1 MAIIATPEDEELCEA
16 IEELSEYLGEDSILT
31 AFNVGNSFFTAA
43 EAWKKLDPK
52 TPEEIANYY
61 RTTRSLVHQ
70 LVFAN
75 YGIPHELELIKK
87 VRGLCK
93 SAGSVLDLGGGIG
106 SFLLNNEA
114 KRRVHADF
122 AGYVFDYANHRYAI
136 HGFSDGLDGSE
147 QQAILPIALQD
158 DYLIN
163 PPFGGEQ
170 FDVVICT
177 EVLEHTT
184 NPELLVE
191 LLAEL
196 VKPGGKLV
204 ATVSFDDVQGTVP
217 QHLNVDRWTDE
228 EFMSTVFPKNGF
240 KRMDEDVFLQEE
252 R

>member
-1 MAIIATPEDEELCEA
+1 MAIVADLTNGELIEA
-16 IEELSEYLGEDSILT
+16 IEELSEYLSENEIVT

-52 TPEEIANYY
+52 TPEQIAHYY
-61 RTTRSLVHQ
+61 RTTPSLVHQ

-75 YGIPHELELIKK
+75 YGIPHELELINK
-87 VRGLCK
+87 VRALCK
-93 SAGSVLDLGGGIG
+93 GASSVLDLGGGIG

-122 AGYVFDYANHRYAI
+122 GGHVFNYAKWRYE
-136 HGFSDGLDGSE
+136 GLDTE
-147 QQAILPIALQD
+147 NDMAIYMAELED

-163 PPFGGEQ
+163 PPFGGER

-177 EVLEHTT
+177 EVLEHAV
-184 NPELLVE
+184 NPEALVE

-204 ATVSFDDVQGTVP
+204 ATVSFDDVGGTVP

-240 KRMDEDVFLQEE
+240 VRIDQDVFRLEDQ
-252 R
+252 